1 MKVQFITIFVI
12 ALLALASYTQ
22 AQTCKVCKFIQTK
35 QIISLFNNK
44 IVHINDVA
52 TSLVLRGNFRHQ
64 TGDGMNSGC
73 FGLDETD
80 PTKTILVGRAVT
92 SWTLFSGINCARGSE
107 IASGV
112 AGRRFNPPVMASS
125 VRITC

>member
-22 AQTCKVCKFIQTK
+22 AQTCKVF
-35 QIISLFNNK
+35 
-44 IVHINDVA
+44 
-52 TSLVLRGNFRHQ
+52 LRGNFRHQ

-112 AGRRFNPPVMASS
+112 A
-125 VRITC
+125 